1 MRRACSTASRPSS
14 GAAFGRGAFEIAMN
28 ALLRDRAIKN
38 VGYGRKGDERTRI
51 AIREVAEP
59 QNADNAV

>member
-1 MRRACSTASRPSS
+1 
-14 GAAFGRGAFEIAMN
+14 MN

-51 AIREVAEP
+51 AICDVAEP
-59 QNADNAV
+59 QNAADPV